1 MNMSPYI
8 RPIKC
13 IVLVLLTCSFF
24 LRAAVATDIPDPTL
38 QLQPILGQITQL
50 LVQQKTAQSDNL
62 VEQVMAIAHNGFDF
76 REMSKRSLGKQW
88 RKLSPKQQV
97 EFVELFTQLLQY
109 VYVSQVEK
117 YSGQTIEFTGQRIR
131 GKRAEV
137 QTNVIDGQLRIPVSY
152 IMLLKEGQ
160 WMIYDVV
167 IEGIS
172 LIRNYLEQF
181 REIIRK
187 DGYRGLS
194 NQLEQKIA
202 ANRRNPP
209 GQLKVTL

>member
-1 MNMSPYI
+1 MIPGI
-8 RPIKC
+8 RPLKYVLL
-13 IVLVLLTCSFF
+13 IVLICSFF
-24 LRAAVATDIPDPTL
+24 LRAAVAKETPDPTT
-38 QLQPILGQITQL
+38 QLQPILKQITQL
-50 LVQQKTAQSDNL
+50 LVEQKTAQSENL
-62 VEQVMAIAHNGFDF
+62 VEQVMAIAQSSFDF
-76 REMSKRSLGKQW
+76 REMSKRALGKQW
-88 RKLSPKQQV
+88 RKLSPQQQD
-97 EFVELFTQLLQY
+97 EFVELFTQLLQH
-109 VYVSQVEK
+109 VYVSQVDQ

-137 QTNVIDGQLRIPVSY
+137 QTNVIDRQLQIPVSY
-152 IMLLKEGQ
+152 IMLLKGEQ
-160 WMIYDVV
+160 WMIYDVM
-167 IEGIS
+167 IEGVS

-202 ANRRNPP
+202 AYKKNPP